1 MDSRKIVFKETA
13 IVAVGELICSG
24 LMVGVFALLGYFKMN
39 VLWGALAGSCVMIV
53 NYFFMAVTVTLA
65 ADRAE
70 QGDPQAGQRMVQLS
84 STVRLVLMGL
94 ALFLGIKL
102 GANVIA
108 LVLPLAFQRP
118 ILMLAEFFRK
128 KGDVWTE
135 SK

>member
-1 MDSRKIVFKETA
+1 MDSRKIVWKETA
-13 IVAVGELICSG
+13 IMAVGLLLCG
-24 LMVGVFALLGYFKMN
+24 AAMVAVFALLGYFQMN
-39 VLWGALAGSCVMIV
+39 VLWGALAGCLVMIT
-53 NYFFMAVTVTLA
+53 NYFFMAVTVSLA

-70 QGDPQAGQRMVQLS
+70 QGETKQAQNMVRLS

-94 ALFLGIKL
+94 VLFLGIKL

-128 KGDVWTE
+128 KGD
-135 SK
+135 

>member
-39 VLWGALAGSCVMIV
+39 VLWGALAGCCVMIV

>member
-24 LMVGVFALLGYFKMN
+24 LMVGVFALVGYFKMN
-39 VLWGALAGSCVMIV
+39 VLWGALAGCGVMIV

>member
-53 NYFFMAVTVTLA
+53 NYFFMAVTVSLA

-94 ALFLGIKL
+94 SLFLGIKL

>member
-1 MDSRKIVFKETA
+1 MDSRNTVIKETA
-13 IVAVGELICSG
+13 ILALGEGILSAATVGI
-24 LMVGVFALLGYFKMN
+24 FTLLGQFQWN
-39 VLWGALAGSCVMIV
+39 VLWGAAAGCAVIV
-53 NYFFMAVTVTLA
+53 LNYFFMAVTVSLA
-65 ADRAE
+65 ADRAA
-70 QGDPQAGQRMVQLS
+70 QGSPKAGQNMIQVS
-84 STVRLVLMGL
+84 SVLRLILMGG
-94 ALFLGIKL
+94 ALLLGIKL